1 MEELTCMSIFC
12 HKASDYESMF
22 CLHCTLSSKYF
33 SIERFELFKCV
44 FLELSACI
52 LQRLT
57 KRLNTVPVFIHNC
70 CKHLNGGHLR
80 LGSLSLSTCHMIL
93 GVGDPVAPHTRVTSL
108 PSSTCWSSLDEDG
121 RIRGAT
127 VEEDIDYT
135 AVNKKYMHA

>member
-1 MEELTCMSIFC
+1 MEALTCMSIFC
-12 HKASDYESMF
+12 HRASDYESMF

-70 CKHLNGGHLR
+70 CKHLNGGALTFRFTIFEHMPHDFGGG
-80 LGSLSLSTCHMIL
+80 GSCGSTHQ
-93 GVGDPVAPHTRVTSL
+93 GDITSL
-108 PSSTCWSSLDEDG
+108 QHLLVLT
-121 RIRGAT
+121 R
-127 VEEDIDYT
+127 
-135 AVNKKYMHA
+135 

>member
-1 MEELTCMSIFC
+1 
-12 HKASDYESMF
+12 MF

-44 FLELSACI
+44 FLELSARI
-52 LQRLT
+52 LQGLT
-57 KRLNTVPVFIHNC
+57 KRFNTLPVFIHDC
-70 CKHLNGGHLR
+70 YKHLNGGHLR